1 METAAVLS
9 WDVGIHELSALAGPI
24 NFDANGGF
32 ANSIA
37 GPVLSGLAS
46 LELLKLVTK
55 DDGLEKCVPS
65 LVDSS
70 PMGWLV
76 FTESIPIRSCNAI
89 EKEVV
94 LYPPMLIGFCSSDS
108 TQLLGCCWGDWYRAI
123 FQSVPFPL
131 LLSDWIASP
140 LFWGGL

>member
-1 METAAVLS
+1 MAAGLS

-24 NFDANGGF
+24 SFDDNGGF
-32 ANSIA
+32 ANSIP
-37 GPVLSGLAS
+37 GPLLSGLAS

-70 PMGWLV
+70 PVGWLV

-89 EKEVV
+89 ENEEF
-94 LYPPMLIGFCSSDS
+94 LYPPILIGFCSSDS
-108 TQLLGCCWGDWYRAI
+108 TQLLGSCCEDWYRTI
-123 FQSVPFPL
+123 FQSGPFTL
-131 LLSDWIASP
+131 LLSD
-140 LFWGGL
+140 